1 MQTMTQ
7 TQPRPAS
14 PDAGIFFD
22 PDGAR
27 HLLGLDGMPR
37 ATLRAL
43 LDDANEQKGR
53 MEQGE
58 LPCDE
63 LRGLTVCNAYFEDS
77 TRTRFSFEF
86 AELRL
91 GATHVSFTPGG
102 SSISKG
108 ETMLDTLRVIESMR
122 VDLVVVRH
130 RSAGVPH
137 FLARRLKA
145 GVINGGDGAHEH
157 PTQGLLDLMTLD
169 EAWQG
174 RFEGRRIVIVGDIE
188 RSRVARSAVFGLRT
202 LGADVVFAGPPTLL
216 PREADALGARV
227 ATDLDGALDGA
238 DAVMALR
245 IQHERMGQ
253 ALIASEREYARQWGI
268 DARRLARLAPHAVV
282 MHPGPV
288 NRGVELASDVMD
300 HPRAVVFQQVDHG
313 VAVRCAVLRRAA
325 AACGIGR

>member
-1 MQTMTQ
+1 MTE
-7 TQPRPAS
+7 TSARPAS
-14 PDAGIFFD
+14 SDAGIFFD
-22 PDGAR
+22 PAAGR

-37 ATLRAL
+37 ETLRAL
-43 LDDANEQKGR
+43 LDDAKAQKGR
-53 MEQGE
+53 MERGE

-63 LRGLTVCNAYFEDS
+63 LRALTVCNAFFEDS
-77 TRTRFSFEF
+77 TRTRFSFEI
-86 AELRL
+86 AEKRL
-91 GATHVSFTPGG
+91 GAISVSFSPGG
-102 SSISKG
+102 SSLSKG

-137 FLARRLKA
+137 FLARHLEA

-174 RFEGRRIVIVGDIE
+174 RFEGRRIAIVGDIE
-188 RSRVARSAVFGLRT
+188 HSRVARSACFGLVA
-202 LGADVVFAGPPTLL
+202 LGAEIVFAGPPTLL
-216 PREADALGARV
+216 PSDPGALGAHV
-227 ATDLDGALDGA
+227 AASVDEALEGA

-245 IQHERMGQ
+245 IQHERMAQ
-253 ALIASEREYARQWGI
+253 ALIASEGEYARQWGI
-268 DARRLARLAPHAVV
+268 DARRLERMHAHAVV

-300 HPRAVVFQQVDHG
+300 CPRAVVFQQVDHG

-325 AACGIGR
+325 AALGIGR